1 MKTILPAQLAVALAV
16 TILIPSESFAK
27 KPPEV
32 SGLALQQIQ
41 SKDFEVTKAVTF
53 PAVMSVLQDSG
64 YRIGAADRDTGLITA
79 TASTKTKM
87 TWLPFIGFGNS
98 KKTPV
103 VSAYIEDRGPN
114 MSRVRLNFVMGKVRN
129 NSSFGG
135 ITDETPITDPVVYQD
150 AFEKINQ
157 AVFVRM
163 AMDAPPVVKPAPEP
177 AVVQQVA
184 PEPAAVQQA
193 APLAPIVP
201 KL

>member
-1 MKTILPAQLAVALAV
+1 
-16 TILIPSESFAK
+16 
-27 KPPEV
+27 
-32 SGLALQQIQ
+32 
-41 SKDFEVTKAVTF
+41 
-53 PAVMSVLQDSG
+53 
-64 YRIGAADRDTGLITA
+64 
-79 TASTKTKM
+79 
-87 TWLPFIGFGNS
+87 
-98 KKTPV
+98 
-103 VSAYIEDRGPN
+103 